1 MSVPVDSSPVTS
13 TREQIPGLCA
23 SVGIW
28 GFLRRVGKYRRM
40 QNVRKKGKM
49 REFGGDRYSPP
60 PFQEKRESRE
70 KMLS

>member
-1 MSVPVDSSPVTS
+1 M
-13 TREQIPGLCA
+13 
-23 SVGIW
+23 
-28 GFLRRVGKYRRM
+28 RRVGKYRRM